1 MTSKIKR
8 TTPTNRVVK
17 KQKQQEPKQMHTQKK
32 EMETHH
38 VLIHTFYVLIT
49 IYAIYLSMER
59 NNGFEPVSFLCALF
73 FAPVYILYAW
83 IVPVTEGS
91 GGDFVYCGIAGL
103 ILFVVSICWWWDR
116 RNMRCAVSLENGICH
131 QASLWK
137 GIVSFFFAFFMPIVY
152 IVYAMC
158 VRKPIGMV

>member
-1 MTSKIKR
+1 MTSKTKNTPKR
-8 TTPTNRVVK
+8 TKNQK
-17 KQKQQEPKQMHTQKK
+17 KNQKQKQIQEPKQEQKK

-73 FAPVYILYAW
+73 FAPIYILYAW
-83 IVPVTEGS
+83 MVPVTKGS
-91 GGDFVYCGIAGL
+91 GGDFVYGGIVGL
-103 ILFVVSICWWWDR
+103 ILFIVSICWWWDR
-116 RNMRCAVSLENGICH
+116 RNMRCAVPLENGICH

-152 IVYAMC
+152 IIYAML
-158 VRKPIGMV
+158 VRK

>member
-1 MTSKIKR
+1 MTSKTKNTPKRIK
-8 TTPTNRVVK
+8 NQK
-17 KQKQQEPKQMHTQKK
+17 KTQKKTQTQEPKQEQKK

-73 FAPVYILYAW
+73 FAPIYILYAW
-83 IVPVTEGS
+83 MVPVTKGS
-91 GGDFVYCGIAGL
+91 GGDFVYGGIVGL
-103 ILFVVSICWWWDR
+103 ILFIVSICWWWDR
-116 RNMRCAVSLENGICH
+116 RNMRCAVPLENGICN

-137 GIVSFFFAFFMPIVY
+137 GLVSFFFAFFMPIVY
-152 IVYAMC
+152 IIYAML
-158 VRKPIGMV
+158 VRK